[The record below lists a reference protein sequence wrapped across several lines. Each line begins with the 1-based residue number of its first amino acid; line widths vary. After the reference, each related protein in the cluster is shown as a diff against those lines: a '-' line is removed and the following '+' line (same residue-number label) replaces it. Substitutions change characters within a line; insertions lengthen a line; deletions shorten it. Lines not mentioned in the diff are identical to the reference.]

1 MAVRGE
7 DLGRLSVVLGDLAGD
22 GSGIVIEP
30 TYETGPVIGG
40 LETGGEASYVAGW
53 QITFH
58 AQGTGRSYRGK
69 TVALAVE
76 EAFADQN
83 SWR

>member
-1 MAVRGE
+1 MGE
-7 DLGRLSVVLGDLAGD
+7 DLGRLPVLLGDLAGD

-30 TYETGPVIGG
+30 IYETGPVIGG

-53 QITFH
+53 QITF
-58 AQGTGRSYRGK
+58 GSRGNDRSYRGK
-69 TVALAVE
+69 TVAVAVE
-76 EAFADQN
+76 EAFADQD